1 MAFSTWLAA
10 HTPGWPIFLAATTFL
25 SVSVAV
31 ARARGRGAWTPW
43 LFLGTWV
50 AGVLALY
57 LSFGVDRFRSYAPR
71 LWAGQLLA
79 LALAVLV
86 PLLIVLGLLALWARR
101 DAPPRWLRGAV
112 VAAVLGAAAMTAAPT
127 LSTWVHEALKGW
139 IALDHR

>member
-31 ARARGRGAWTPW
+31 ARARGRGRWTPW

-57 LSFGVDRFRSYAPR
+57 VSFGVDRFRSFAPR

>member
-1 MAFSTWLAA
+1 MVFSNWLAA

-31 ARARGRGAWTPW
+31 AHARDRGAWVPW
-43 LFLGTWV
+43 LFLTTWV

-57 LSFGVDRFRSYAPR
+57 VSFGVDRFRSFASR

-86 PLLIVLGLLALWARR
+86 PLLIVLGLLVLWARR
-101 DAPPRWLRGAV
+101 KAPQRWRRGAV
-112 VAAVLGAAAMTAAPT
+112 VAAVCGAVAMTAAPA
-127 LSTWVHEALKGW
+127 LSTWMHEALKNW
-139 IALDHR
+139 IALDDR